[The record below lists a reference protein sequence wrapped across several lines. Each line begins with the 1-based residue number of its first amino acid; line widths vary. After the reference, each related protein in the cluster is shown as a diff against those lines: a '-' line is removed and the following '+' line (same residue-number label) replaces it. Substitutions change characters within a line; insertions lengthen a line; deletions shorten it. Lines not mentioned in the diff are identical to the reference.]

1 MNEYEHLR
9 RLAEEQA
16 DSEDMEEDS
25 GPVMGMA

>member
-16 DSEDMEEDS
+16 DGEDMDEDS
-25 GPVMGMA
+25 GPVMKM